1 MTIDTSAMRQPL
13 YDPATDS
20 PYVPPLDIVVACARE
35 ELAKYAP
42 ANIHNHHEMLVA
54 AVSHHD
60 RLRQLVAA
68 LDKENSRSEVA
79 GA

>member
-1 MTIDTSAMRQPL
+1 MSTDTPHAPL
-13 YDPATDS
+13 YDPATDT

-42 ANIHNHHEMLVA
+42 ANIHNHDEMVHA
-54 AVSHHD
+54 AVGLEM

-68 LDKENSRSEVA
+68 LDKEASR
-79 GA
+79 